1 MAESNG
7 KGSHNETS
15 SDDDEEY
22 EDNNRGFNL
31 GFIFGNVDNS
41 GDLDADYLDEDA
53 KEHLSALADKL
64 GSSLPDINLLAK
76 SDRTISDPAEQDY
89 NRKAEDAVDYEDIDE
104 QYDGPEV
111 QVVSEEDHLLPKKEY
126 FSSAVALGSLNSRT
140 SVFDDDDY
148 DEEEEQEE
156 ERAPV
161 EKPFE
166 TEEKEPVVLKED
178 KPLEYKKDARILENE
193 DLMDVDDPEEEEVD
207 EISEGT
213 VDEKAATPLPTL
225 YVEDGMVILQ
235 FSEIFAIHEPPKKR
249 DKRENRYVTYKD
261 KYISMDISELVEDD
275 EEVLLKSHGGI
286 GTHVHQ
292 ADLIQLDVPFPIREG
307 LQLVKAGTIGGIT
320 PESRKFPKLGRD
332 SCIMGELLKQDLIE
346 DDSSLCQSQ
355 LSVEVFP
362 LDQHEWEHRILWEN
376 SPETN
381 GNSGEVFKSG
391 LESEGMLVQETNSE
405 TEQEN
410 LSVMNSREQ
419 AQAENNMPVPFSANL
434 LESFGSRGSQST
446 HESTNKSRHHPQLL
460 RLESQWDGDHLSE
473 NDDAEVENIKRL
485 ESNALGRFSRLALQE
500 RDMGDEAWLDSIIWE
515 SDKELSRSKLI
526 FDLQD
531 EQMVFEILDSEESK
545 NLQLHAGAMIIS
557 RSSKSKDEGF
567 QEGCES
573 NSGWQFNISND
584 KFYMNGKSSQQ
595 LQANTNKSGV
605 HSLRVFHSAPAIKLQ
620 TMKNKL
626 SNKDIANFHRP
637 KALWYPHDNE
647 LAIKQQ
653 GKLPSRG
660 SMKIVVKSLGGKGS
674 KLHVGIEESV
684 SSLKAKASRKLDF
697 KETEAVKMFY
707 MGKELEDEKSLAE
720 QNVQPN
726 ALVHVVRTKVHL
738 WPWAQKLPGE
748 NKSLRPP
755 GAFKKKSD
763 LSTKD
768 GHVFLM
774 EYCEERPLMLS
785 NAGMGANLCTYYQK
799 SSSEDQH
806 GNLLRNQSD
815 TLGNVV
821 ILEPGDKSPF
831 LGEIQAGCSQSSVE
845 TNMYKA
851 PVFPHKLQSTDYL
864 LVRSPKGKLSLR
876 RIDKIVAVGQQE
888 PRMEVMSPGSKN
900 LQTYLVNRMLVYVY
914 REFAKRG
921 LPHPIAPHP
930 IAADELSFL
939 FSNLTDAVIRR
950 NLKVCAN
957 MRRDKNGQPCWFKKD
972 DFTIPPENELKKLVA
987 PEHVCS
993 YESMLAGLYRLKH
1006 LGITRFTL
1014 PASISNALAQ
1024 LPDEAIALAAA
1035 SHIERELQITPWN
1048 LSSNFVACTN
1058 QDRANIERLEITG
1071 VGDPSGRGL
1080 GFSYVRAAPKAPA
1093 AAGHMKKKAA
1103 AGRGAPTVTGTDADL
1118 RRLSMEAAR
1127 EVLLKFNVPDEII
1140 AKQTRWHRI
1149 AMIRKLSSEQAASG
1163 VKVDPTTIGK
1173 YARGQRMSF
1182 LQMQQ
1187 QAREKCQEIW
1197 DRQLLSLSAFDGDEN
1212 ESENEANSDLDSFAG
1227 DLENLLDAEEG
1238 GDGEESNMSKNDKLD
1253 GVKGLK
1259 MRRRPSQ
1266 VETDEEIED
1275 EATEYAELCRLLM
1288 QDEDQKKKKKKTKAV
1303 GEGMGSFPPPRPNI
1317 GFQIVEPVRKAT
1329 VTEKKPIATQPDAS
1343 FLVNESTVKDTRNV
1357 DIPII
1362 KTPKGKQ
1369 VKESGSSLGPLT
1381 KLKIVND
1388 NLKVFNVK
1396 KSAREN
1402 FVCGACGQHGHMRT
1416 NKHCPRYRE
1425 NTESQPEGMDME
1437 KSVGK
1442 PSSSELSGQTKKLK
1456 PIKNRKVAPKSAI
1469 KVSVDETPKGD
1480 NSSSKTGTLP
1490 LRFRYGIPAGGMSDN
1505 PGSEAP
1511 GSTEQATV
1519 SDIDSRTKST
1529 SKISKLKIS
1538 SKAKPK
1544 ESKVESDRPSHSLM
1558 PTYSRERAESETHKP
1573 SVSGQPLSS
1582 TERNQAASSRHT
1594 ISIPQPSMSLDRDQA
1609 ESRRPHL
1616 VIRPPTEREQP
1627 QKKLVIK
1634 RSKEIDHD
1642 MSSLEESPRFES
1654 RKTKR
1659 MAELAGFQRQ
1669 QSFRLPEKSLE
1680 RRPKEDRAWWE
1691 EEEISTGGHRAARR
1705 DYDDMTASEEPNEIA
1720 EIRRYEEVIR
1730 NEREEEERQ
1739 KAKKKKKKKKLQ
1751 PELVEGYLEDYPPRR
1766 NDRRLSERGRNVR
1779 SRYVSDFEVNG
1790 ADYAPQPKRRKKGEV
1805 GLANILES
1813 IVDTLRLKEEVS
1825 RLFLK
1830 PVSKKEA
1837 PDYLDVVERPMD
1849 LSTIRDKVR
1858 KIEYRDREQFR
1869 HDVWQIKFNAH
1880 LYNDGRN
1887 PGIPPLADQLLEIC
1901 DYLLDEHG
1909 DQLTEAEK
1917 GIDPND

>member
-1 MAESNG
+1 MAESN
-7 KGSHNETS
+7 GSHNETS
-15 SDDDEEY
+15 SDDEEEY
-22 EDNNRGFNL
+22 EDSNRGFNL

-76 SDRTISDPAEQDY
+76 SDRTSDPAEQDY
-89 NRKAEDAVDYEDIDE
+89 DRKAEDAVDYEDIDE

-126 FSSAVALGSLNSRT
+126 FSTPVALGSLSSRA

-148 DEEEEQEE
+148 DEEEEEQEE
-156 ERAPV
+156 EHAPV
-161 EKPFE
+161 EKALE
-166 TEEKEPVVLKED
+166 TEESEPVVAKED
-178 KPLEYKKDARILENE
+178 KTLEYEKEARIFESE
-193 DLMDVDDPEEEEVD
+193 DHMDTNGAQEEEVD
-207 EISEGT
+207 ELLEGAL
-213 VDEKAATPLPTL
+213 DEKGATALPTL
-225 YVEDGMVILQ
+225 YMEDGMVILQ
-235 FSEIFAIHEPPKKR
+235 FSEIFAINEPPQKR
-249 DKRENRYVTYKD
+249 DKRENRYASYNRD
-261 KYISMDISELVEDD
+261 KYKSMDISELVEDD
-275 EEVLLKSHGGI
+275 EEILLKSHGGI
-286 GTHVHQ
+286 DDDANQ
-292 ADLIQLDVPFPIREG
+292 ADLIQLDVPFPISEG
-307 LQLVKAGTIGGIT
+307 LQLVKSGTIGGIT
-320 PESRKFPKLGRD
+320 PESREFSKLGRD
-332 SCIMGELLKQDLIE
+332 SCIMGELLKQDVIE

-355 LSVEVFP
+355 LSMEVFP
-362 LDQHEWEHRILWEN
+362 LDQHEWEHQILWEN
-376 SPETN
+376 SPETIS
-381 GNSGEVFKSG
+381 GNSCESFESG
-391 LESEGMLVQETNSE
+391 IESESLLIQGTNSE
-405 TEQEN
+405 TEQESLN
-410 LSVMNSREQ
+410 VVNSGEQ
-419 AQAENNMPVPFSANL
+419 AQAENNKHVSFFVSG
-434 LESFGSRGSQST
+434 LESLGSHTTS
-446 HESTNKSRHHPQLL
+446 ESTNKSRRHPQLL
-460 RLESQWDGDHLSE
+460 RLESQWDEDHPSE
-473 NDDAEVENIKRL
+473 NDNTGGKNLKQLKRDTV
-485 ESNALGRFSRLALQE
+485 GRFSRLGLQE
-500 RDMGDEAWLDSIIWE
+500 RDMGDDPWLDSIIWE
-515 SDKELSRSKLI
+515 SDKELTRSKLI

-531 EQMVFEILDSEESK
+531 EQMVFEIPDNAESK
-545 NLQLHAGAMIIS
+545 DLQLHAGSMILS
-557 RSSKSKDEGF
+557 RSSKPKDKRF
-567 QEGCES
+567 QEGCGS
-573 NSGWQFNISND
+573 NYGFQFNISND
-584 KFYMNGKSSQQ
+584 KFYMNGKSCQQ
-595 LQANTNKSGV
+595 LQANANQFGV
-605 HSLRVFHSAPAIKLQ
+605 HSLRVLHSASAIRLQ

-660 SMKIVVKSLGGKGS
+660 GSMKIVIKSLGGKGS

-684 SSLKAKASRKLDF
+684 SSLKAKASKKLDF

-707 MGKELEDEKSLAE
+707 MGKELEDENSLAV

-726 ALVHVVRTKVHL
+726 SLVHLVRTKVHL
-738 WPWAQKLPGE
+738 WPLAQKLPGE
-748 NKSLRPP
+748 NKALRPP
-755 GAFKKKSD
+755 GAFKRKAD

-768 GHVFLM
+768 GHVFLL

-799 SSSEDQH
+799 SSSEDQR

-815 TLGNVV
+815 TLGNVM

-831 LGEIQAGCSQSSVE
+831 LGEIQPGCCQSSVE

-851 PVFPHKLQSTDYL
+851 PVFPHRLQSTDYL

-876 RIDKIVAVGQQE
+876 RIDKIAVVGQQE

-914 REFAKRG
+914 REFMKS
-921 LPHPIAPHP
+921 HS

-939 FSNLTDAVIRR
+939 FSNLTDAVVRR
-950 NLKVCAN
+950 NMKLCAGLK
-957 MRRDKNGQPCWFKKD
+957 RDKNGQPCWYKRP
-972 DFTIPPENELKKLVA
+972 DFQVPPENELKKLVA

-1014 PASISNALAQ
+1014 PASISAALTQ

-1080 GFSYVRAAPKAPA
+1080 GFSFVKAAPKAPA

-1127 EVLLKFNVPDEII
+1127 EVLIKFNVPDEII

-1197 DRQLLSLSAFDGDEN
+1197 DRQLSSLSAYDGDEN

-1238 GDGEESNMSKNDKLD
+1238 GEGEESNISKNDKLD

-1288 QDEDQKKKKKKTKAV
+1288 QDEDQKKKKKKIKAV
-1303 GEGMGSFPPPRPNI
+1303 GEGMGSFPPPRPSI
-1317 GFQIVEPVRKAT
+1317 GFQIAEPVRKAT
-1329 VTEKKPIATQPDAS
+1329 FIDENPIATQPDAS
-1343 FLVNESTVKDTRNV
+1343 FLVNESTVKDTRNWQV
-1357 DIPII
+1357 DSPIL

-1369 VKESGSSLGPLT
+1369 VKDNGNSLGPL
-1381 KLKIVND
+1381 KKVKILNE
-1388 NLKVFNVK
+1388 NLKVFKEK

-1402 FVCGACGQHGHMRT
+1402 FVCGACGQYGHMRT

-1425 NTESQPEGMDME
+1425 NTDPQPEGVDME

-1442 PSSSELSGQTKKLK
+1442 PSTSELSGQAKIK
-1456 PIKNRKVAPKSAI
+1456 PIKSSKAAPKSAI
-1469 KVSVDETPKGD
+1469 KVTVDATPKGD
-1480 NSSSKTGTLP
+1480 SSTSKTGGLP
-1490 LRFRYGIPAGGMSDN
+1490 LKFRYGIPAGAMSDT

-1511 GSTEQATV
+1511 GSSEQA
-1519 SDIDSRTKST
+1519 
-1529 SKISKLKIS
+1529 
-1538 SKAKPK
+1538 APC
-1544 ESKVESDRPSHSLM
+1544 
-1558 PTYSRERAESETHKP
+1558 
-1573 SVSGQPLSS
+1573 VSG
-1582 TERNQAASSRHT
+1582 NQAASSRHT
-1594 ISIPQPSMSLDRDQA
+1594 ISILQPSLSMDRDQA

-1634 RSKEIDHD
+1634 RSKEITDHD

-1659 MAELAGFQRQ
+1659 MAELTGFQRQ
-1669 QSFRLPEKSLE
+1669 QSFRVAENSLE
-1680 RRPKEDRAWWE
+1680 RRPKEDRVWWD
-1691 EEEISTGGHRAARR
+1691 EEEISRRR
-1705 DYDDMTASEEPNEIA
+1705 DYDDMNVTEEPNEIA
-1720 EIRRYEEVIR
+1720 EIRRYEEVLR
-1730 NEREEEERQ
+1730 SEREEEERQ
-1739 KAKKKKKKKKLQ
+1739 KAKNKKKKKKMQ

-1766 NDRRLSERGRNVR
+1766 NNNDRRGRNVR
-1779 SRYVSDFEVNG
+1779 SRYVSDFEMNG

-1805 GLANILES
+1805 GLANILET

-1825 RLFLK
+1825 GLFLK
-1830 PVSKKEA
+1830 PVSKKDA
-1837 PDYLDVVERPMD
+1837 PDYFDIVKRPMD

-1858 KIEYRDREQFR
+1858 KIEYRNREQFR
-1869 HDVWQIKFNAH
+1869 HDVWQIQLNAH
-1880 LYNDGRN
+1880 LYNNNGRN

-1901 DYLLDEHG
+1901 DYLLEDYG
-1909 DQLTEAEK
+1909 DQLAEAEK
-1917 GIDPND
+1917 GIDR

>member
-22 EDNNRGFNL
+22 EDNSRGFNL

-76 SDRTISDPAEQDY
+76 SERTASDPAEQDY
-89 NRKAEDAVDYEDIDE
+89 DRKAEDAVDYEDIDE
-104 QYDGPEV
+104 EYDGPEV

-126 FSSAVALGSLNSRT
+126 FSTAVALGSLKSRA
-140 SVFDDDDY
+140 SVFDDEDY

-156 ERAPV
+156 EHAPV
-161 EKPFE
+161 EKSFE
-166 TEEKEPVVLKED
+166 TEKREPVVLKED
-178 KPLEYKKDARILENE
+178 KALEYEEEAKE
-193 DLMDVDDPEEEEVD
+193 DHMDTEDVQEEEVD
-207 EISEGT
+207 ELLDGT
-213 VDEKAATPLPTL
+213 LDDKGATPLPTL

-235 FSEIFAIHEPPKKR
+235 FSEIFAIHEPPQKR
-249 DKRENRYVTYKD
+249 DRRENRYVTCRD

-275 EEVLLKSHGGI
+275 EEILLKSHGRI
-286 GTHVHQ
+286 DTLVKQ

-307 LQLVKAGTIGGIT
+307 LQLVKASTVGGIA
-320 PESRKFPKLGRD
+320 PESREFTKLVRD
-332 SCIMGELLKQDLIE
+332 SCIMGELLKEDLI
-346 DDSSLCQSQ
+346 DDNSSLCQSQ
-355 LSVEVFP
+355 LSMEVFP
-362 LDQHEWEHRILWEN
+362 LDQHEWEHRILWEH
-376 SPETN
+376 SPEIS
-381 GNSGEVFKSG
+381 GNSGEVFERG
-391 LESEGMLVQETNSE
+391 LEPEAMLVEGTNAE
-405 TEQEN
+405 TEEEN
-410 LSVMNSREQ
+410 LNAMNSREKVQ
-419 AQAENNMPVPFSANL
+419 ADDNMPVPFSANL

-446 HESTNKSRHHPQLL
+446 NKSRHHPQLL
-460 RLESQWDGDHLSE
+460 RLESQWDENHLSE
-473 NDDAEVENIKRL
+473 NDESGVKKIKRL
-485 ESNALGRFSRLALQE
+485 ENDALGRFSRLVLRE
-500 RDMGDEAWLDSIIWE
+500 RDLGNEAWLDSIIWD

-531 EQMVFEILDSEESK
+531 DQMVFEILDNEESK
-545 NLQLHAGAMIIS
+545 NLQLHAGAMIVS
-557 RSSKSKDEGF
+557 RSSKSKDETF

-584 KFYMNGKSSQQ
+584 RFYMNGKSSQQ
-595 LQANTNKSGV
+595 LQANTNQSGV

-620 TMKNKL
+620 TMKSKL

-653 GKLPSRG
+653 GKLPTRG
-660 SMKIVVKSLGGKGS
+660 SMKIIVKSLGGKGS

-707 MGKELEDEKSLAE
+707 MGKELEDEKSLAA

-726 ALVHVVRTKVHL
+726 SLVHLIRTKVHM

-799 SSSEDQH
+799 TSPEDQR

-815 TLGNVV
+815 TLGNVM

-831 LGEIQAGCSQSSVE
+831 LGEIHAGCSQSSVE

-851 PVFPHKLQSTDYL
+851 PIFPQRLQSTDYL

-876 RIDKIVAVGQQE
+876 RIDKIVVVGQQE

-914 REFAKRG
+914 REFLKRG
-921 LPHPIAPHP
+921 GGGHPIP
-930 IAADELSFL
+930 ADELSFL
-939 FSNLTDAVIRR
+939 FSNLTDAIIKR
-950 NLKVCAN
+950 NMKVCAN
-957 MRRDKNGQPCWFKKD
+957 LKRDKNGQSYWAKKPGLKD
-972 DFTIPPENELKKLVA
+972 PAENELKKLVA

-1014 PASISNALAQ
+1014 PASISTALAQ

-1127 EVLLKFNVPDEII
+1127 EVLIKFNVPDEII

-1238 GDGEESNMSKNDKLD
+1238 GEGEESNMSKNDKLD

-1288 QDEDQKKKKKKTKAV
+1288 QDEDQKKKKKKMKGV
-1303 GEGMGSFPPPRPNI
+1303 GEGMASFPPRPNI
-1317 GFQIVEPVRKAT
+1317 AFQTGEPVRKANAMD
-1329 VTEKKPIATQPDAS
+1329 KKPIAIQPDAS
-1343 FLVNESTVKDTRNV
+1343 FLINESTIKDNRNV
-1357 DIPII
+1357 DTII

-1369 VKESGSSLGPLT
+1369 VKESSNTLGQ
-1381 KLKIVND
+1381 LKKVKILNE
-1388 NLKVFNVK
+1388 NLKVFKEK

-1425 NTESQPEGMDME
+1425 NTESQPEGIDVD
-1437 KSVGK
+1437 KSAGK
-1442 PSSSELSGQTKKLK
+1442 PSSSEPSGLPKLK
-1456 PIKNRKVAPKSAI
+1456 PIKNSKAAPKSAM
-1469 KVSVDETPKGD
+1469 KTSVDEALKGD
-1480 NSSSKTGTLP
+1480 NSTSKTGGLP
-1490 LRFRYGIPAGGMSDN
+1490 LKFRYGIPVGDLSDK
-1505 PGSEAP
+1505 PVSEAP
-1511 GSTEQATV
+1511 GSSEQAVV
-1519 SDIDSRTKST
+1519 SDIDIGTKST
-1529 SKISKLKIS
+1529 SRISKLKIS

-1544 ESKVESDRPSHSLM
+1544 ESKVESEIPSHSLM
-1558 PTYSRERAESETHKP
+1558 PTFSRERGESESHKP

-1582 TERNQAASSRHT
+1582 TERNPAASSRHT
-1594 ISIPQPSMSLDRDQA
+1594 ISIPRPSLSMDTDQA

-1634 RSKEIDHD
+1634 RSKEINDHD

-1669 QSFRLPEKSLE
+1669 QSFRLSENPLE
-1680 RRPKEDRAWWE
+1680 RRPKEDRVWWE
-1691 EEEISTGGHRAARR
+1691 EEEISTGRHREVRVRR
-1705 DYDDMTASEEPNEIA
+1705 DYDDMTISEEPNEIA

-1730 NEREEEERQ
+1730 SEREEEERQ

-1751 PELVEGYLEDYPPRR
+1751 PELVEGYLEDYPPRK

-1779 SRYVSDFEVNG
+1779 SRYVSDFERDG
-1790 ADYAPQPKRRKKGEV
+1790 AEYAPQPKRRKKGEV
-1805 GLANILES
+1805 GLANILER

-1837 PDYLDVVERPMD
+1837 PDYLDIVENPMD

-1858 KIEYRDREQFR
+1858 KIEYRNREQFR
-1869 HDVWQIKFNAH
+1869 HDVWQIKYNAH

-1901 DYLLDEHG
+1901 DYLLDDYEE
-1909 DQLTEAEK
+1909 QLKEAEK

>member
-1 MAESNG
+1 MAESNA
-7 KGSHNETS
+7 SHNETS
-15 SDDDEEY
+15 SDDEEEY
-22 EDNNRGFNL
+22 EDSNRGFNL

-76 SDRTISDPAEQDY
+76 SDRTSDPAEQDY
-89 NRKAEDAVDYEDIDE
+89 DRKAEDAVDYEDIDE

-126 FSSAVALGSLNSRT
+126 FSTPVALGSLNSRA

-148 DEEEEQEE
+148 DEEEEEQEE
-156 ERAPV
+156 EQEEEHAPV
-161 EKPFE
+161 EKAPE
-166 TEEKEPVVLKED
+166 TEEREPVVSRED
-178 KPLEYKKDARILENE
+178 KTLEYEKEARILESE
-193 DLMDVDDPEEEEVD
+193 DHMDTTGSQEEEVD
-207 EISEGT
+207 ELSEGT
-213 VDEKAATPLPTL
+213 LDEKGATPLPTL

-235 FSEIFAIHEPPKKR
+235 FSEIFAIHEPPQKR
-249 DKRENRYVTYKD
+249 DKRESRYASYNRD
-261 KYISMDISELVEDD
+261 KYKSMDISELVEDD
-275 EEVLLKSHGGI
+275 EEILLKSHGRVDADAKQG
-286 GTHVHQ
+286 
-292 ADLIQLDVPFPIREG
+292 DLIQLDVPFPISEG
-307 LQLVKAGTIGGIT
+307 LKMVKAGTIGGIT
-320 PESRKFPKLGRD
+320 PESREFSKLGRD
-332 SCIMGELLKQDLIE
+332 TCIMGELLKQDVIE

-355 LSVEVFP
+355 LSMDVFP
-362 LDQHEWEHRILWEN
+362 LDQHEWEHQILWEN
-376 SPETN
+376 SPETSC
-381 GNSGEVFKSG
+381 GNSGDSFEAG
-391 LESEGMLVQETNSE
+391 LDSVGMLVQGTNSE
-405 TEQEN
+405 TEQDSLN
-410 LSVMNSREQ
+410 VMNSREQ
-419 AQAENNMPVPFSANL
+419 AQAEKNMLVSFSANL
-434 LESFGSRGSQST
+434 LESFGSRGSDCGS
-446 HESTNKSRHHPQLL
+446 ESTNNRRHHPQLL
-460 RLESQWDGDHLSE
+460 RLESHSGEDHLGE
-473 NDDAEVENIKRL
+473 NDITGVENMKRL
-485 ESNALGRFSRLALQE
+485 ESKSRVSKLALQE
-500 RDMGDEAWLDSIIWE
+500 RDMGDEAWLDRIIWE
-515 SDKELSRSKLI
+515 SDKELSRSQLI

-531 EQMVFEILDSEESK
+531 EQMVFEILDNEETK
-545 NLQLHAGAMIIS
+545 NLQLHAGAMIVF
-557 RSSKSKDEGF
+557 RSSKSNDESF
-567 QEGCES
+567 QEVCES

-637 KALWYPHDNE
+637 KAVWYPHDNE

-660 SMKIVVKSLGGKGS
+660 GSMKIVIKSLGGKGS

-684 SSLKAKASRKLDF
+684 SSLKAKASKKLDF
-697 KETEAVKMFY
+697 KEAEAVKIFY
-707 MGKELEDEKSLAE
+707 MGKELEDEKSLAV
-720 QNVQPN
+720 QNVHPN
-726 ALVHVVRTKVHL
+726 SLVHLVRTKVHL
-738 WPWAQKLPGE
+738 WPLAQKLPGE
-748 NKSLRPP
+748 NKALRPP
-755 GAFKKKSD
+755 GAFKRKSD

-768 GHVFLM
+768 GHVFLL

-799 SSSEDQH
+799 SSSEDQG

-815 TLGNVV
+815 TLGNLMV
-821 ILEPGDKSPF
+821 LEPGDKSPF

-851 PVFPHKLQSTDYL
+851 PVFPHRLQSTDYL

-876 RIDKIVAVGQQE
+876 RIDKIAVVGQQE
-888 PRMEVMSPGSKN
+888 PRVEVMSPGSKN

-914 REFAKRG
+914 REFMKS
-921 LPHPIAPHP
+921 HSIV
-930 IAADELSFL
+930 ADELSFL
-939 FSNLTDAVIRR
+939 FSNLTDAVVRR
-950 NLKVCAN
+950 NMKLCAGLK
-957 MRRDKNGQPCWFKKD
+957 RDKNGQPCWYKRP
-972 DFTIPPENELKKLVA
+972 DFQVPPENELKKLVA

-1014 PASISNALAQ
+1014 PASISAALTQ

-1080 GFSYVRAAPKAPA
+1080 GFSYVKAAPKAPA

-1127 EVLLKFNVPDEII
+1127 EVLIKFNVPDEII

-1197 DRQLLSLSAFDGDEN
+1197 DRQLSSLSAYDGDEN
-1212 ESENEANSDLDSFAG
+1212 ESETEANSDLDSFAG

-1238 GDGEESNMSKNDKLD
+1238 GEGEESNMSKNDKLD

-1266 VETDEEIED
+1266 VETDEENED

-1288 QDEDQKKKKKKTKAV
+1288 EDEEQKKKKKKIKAV

-1317 GFQIVEPVRKAT
+1317 GFQIAEPVRKAT
-1329 VTEKKPIATQPDAS
+1329 FIDKSPIATQPETS
-1343 FLVNESTVKDTRNV
+1343 FLANESTVKDTRNWQV
-1357 DIPII
+1357 DSPII
-1362 KTPKGKQ
+1362 KTPKGKLA
-1369 VKESGSSLGPLT
+1369 KEIGSSLGPL
-1381 KLKIVND
+1381 KKVKILNE
-1388 NLKVFNVK
+1388 NLKVFKEK

-1402 FVCGACGQHGHMRT
+1402 FVCGACGQYGHMRT

-1425 NTESQPEGMDME
+1425 NTDSQPEGVDME

-1442 PSSSELSGQTKKLK
+1442 PSTSEVSGQGKLK
-1456 PIKNRKVAPKSAI
+1456 PIKSSKAASKSAT
-1469 KVSVDETPKGD
+1469 KVTVDATPKGD
-1480 NSSSKTGTLP
+1480 NSTSKTGGLP
-1490 LRFRYGIPAGGMSDN
+1490 LKFRYGIPSGAMSDT

-1511 GSTEQATV
+1511 GSSEQAAV
-1519 SDIDSRTKST
+1519 SDTGTKTT

-1544 ESKVESDRPSHSLM
+1544 ESKVESDRTL
-1558 PTYSRERAESETHKP
+1558 PTYSRERGESESHKP
-1573 SVSGQPLSS
+1573 CVSGS
-1582 TERNQAASSRHT
+1582 QAASSRHT
-1594 ISIPQPSMSLDRDQA
+1594 ISILQPSLSMDRDQA

-1634 RSKEIDHD
+1634 RSKEMTDHD

-1659 MAELAGFQRQ
+1659 MAELTGFQRQ
-1669 QSFRLPEKSLE
+1669 QSFRAAESSLE
-1680 RRPKEDRAWWE
+1680 RRPKEDRVWWE
-1691 EEEISTGGHRAARR
+1691 EEEISRRR
-1705 DYDDMTASEEPNEIA
+1705 DYDDMNVTEEPNEIA
-1720 EIRRYEEVIR
+1720 EIRRYEEVLR
-1730 NEREEEERQ
+1730 SEREEEERQ
-1739 KAKKKKKKKKLQ
+1739 KAKNKKKKKKLQ

-1766 NDRRLSERGRNVR
+1766 NSNDRRLSERGRNVR
-1779 SRYVSDFEVNG
+1779 SRYVSDFEMNG

-1805 GLANILES
+1805 GLANILET

-1825 RLFLK
+1825 GLFLK
-1830 PVSKKEA
+1830 PVSKKDA
-1837 PDYLDVVERPMD
+1837 PDYFDIVKRPMD

-1858 KIEYRDREQFR
+1858 KIEYRNREQFR
-1869 HDVWQIKFNAH
+1869 HDVWQIQFNAH
-1880 LYNDGRN
+1880 LYNNNGRN

-1901 DYLLDEHG
+1901 DYLIDDYG
-1909 DQLTEAEK
+1909 DQLEEAEK
-1917 GIDPND
+1917 GID

>member
-1 MAESNG
+1 MAEANG
-7 KGSHNETS
+7 NGPHNE
-15 SDDDEEY
+15 DYPDEDEEY
-22 EDNNRGFNL
+22 EDNNQGFNL

-53 KEHLSALADKL
+53 KEHLSALANKL
-64 GSSLPDINLLAK
+64 GSSLPDINSLAQ
-76 SDRTISDPAEQDY
+76 SERTTSDPAEQDY
-89 NRKAEDAVDYEDIDE
+89 DRKAEDAVDYEDIDE
-104 QYDGPEV
+104 EYDGPEV

-126 FSSAVALGSLNSRT
+126 FSTAVALGSLTSRT
-140 SVFDDDDY
+140 SVFDDEDY

-156 ERAPV
+156 EHPPV
-161 EKPFE
+161 EKSFE
-166 TEEKEPVVLKED
+166 TDKREPVVLKED
-178 KPLEYKKDARILENE
+178 KVLEYEKEARNLETE
-193 DLMDVDDPEEEEVD
+193 DQMDTEDVQEEEVD
-207 EISEGT
+207 ELL
-213 VDEKAATPLPTL
+213 DEKGVTPLPTL

-235 FSEIFAIHEPPKKR
+235 FSEIFAIHEPPQKR
-249 DKRENRYVTYKD
+249 ERRENRYVTCREKYK
-261 KYISMDISELVEDD
+261 SMNISELVEDD
-275 EEVLLKSHGGI
+275 EEALLKSYGRVD
-286 GTHVHQ
+286 THVKE
-292 ADLIQLDVPFPIREG
+292 ADIIQLDVPFPIREG
-307 LQLVKAGTIGGIT
+307 LQLVQAGTMGGIA
-320 PESRKFPKLGRD
+320 PESREFTKLGRD
-332 SCIMGELLKQDLIE
+332 PCIMGEMLKQEII
-346 DDSSLCQSQ
+346 DDNSSLCQSQ
-355 LSVEVFP
+355 LSMEVFP
-362 LDQHEWEHRILWEN
+362 LDQHEWEHRILWEH
-376 SPETN
+376 SPEIS
-381 GNSGEVFKSG
+381 GNSGNGLESG
-391 LESEGMLVQETNSE
+391 LESEGMLIDGTNSE
-405 TEQEN
+405 TDQESLN
-410 LSVMNSREQ
+410 VMNSREQ
-419 AQAENNMPVPFSANL
+419 VQADNNMLLPSSANL
-434 LESFGSRGSQST
+434 LESFGSRGSLST
-446 HESTNKSRHHPQLL
+446 NESTNKSKHHPQLL
-460 RLESQWDGDHLSE
+460 RLESQWDENHLRA
-473 NDDAEVENIKRL
+473 NDAAGVENIKRL
-485 ESNALGRFSRLALQE
+485 ESEALGRFSRLVLRE
-500 RDMGDEAWLDSIIWE
+500 RDLGDEAWLDSIIWD

-531 EQMVFEILDSEESK
+531 EHMVFEILDNEESK
-545 NLQLHAGAMIIS
+545 NLQLHAGAMIVS
-557 RSSKSKDEGF
+557 RSSKSKDENFHEGF
-567 QEGCES
+567 ES

-595 LQANTNKSGV
+595 LQANTNKSGI

-620 TMKNKL
+620 TMKSKL

-653 GKLPSRG
+653 GKLPTRG

-707 MGKELEDEKSLAE
+707 MGKELEDEKSFAV

-726 ALVHVVRTKVHL
+726 SLVHLVRTKVHL

-799 SSSEDQH
+799 SSPEDQR

-815 TLGNVV
+815 TLGNVM

-831 LGEIQAGCSQSSVE
+831 LGEIHAGCSQSSIE

-851 PVFPHKLQSTDYL
+851 PVFPQKLQSTDYL

-914 REFAKRG
+914 REFSKRG
-921 LPHPIAPHP
+921 QHHS

-939 FSNLTDAVIRR
+939 FSNLSDAIIKKNMKTCAV
-950 NLKVCAN
+950 LK
-957 MRRDKNGQPCWFKKD
+957 RDKNGQQCWYKKKD
-972 DFTIPPENELKKLVA
+972 FPDPPPENELKKLVA

-1014 PASISNALAQ
+1014 PASISAALAQ

-1048 LSSNFVACTN
+1048 LSSNFVSCTN

-1238 GDGEESNMSKNDKLD
+1238 GEGEESNMSKNDKLD

-1288 QDEDQKKKKKKTKAV
+1288 QDEDQKKKKKKLKGV

-1317 GFQIVEPVRKAT
+1317 GFQIGEPLRKANAID
-1329 VTEKKPIATQPDAS
+1329 KKPIAIQPDAS
-1343 FLVNESTVKDTRNV
+1343 FLVNESTVKDTRHV
-1357 DIPII
+1357 DSPII

-1369 VKESGSSLGPLT
+1369 VKENSNSLGQLR
-1381 KLKIVND
+1381 KVKILNE
-1388 NLKVFNVK
+1388 NLKVFKEK

-1425 NTESQPEGMDME
+1425 NTESQPEGIDME
-1437 KSVGK
+1437 KSAGK
-1442 PSSSELSGQTKKLK
+1442 PSSSEQSGQPKLK
-1456 PIKNRKVAPKSAI
+1456 PIKNSKAAPKSAM
-1469 KVSVDETPKGD
+1469 KTSVDEKGD
-1480 NSSSKTGTLP
+1480 KLTAKTGGLP
-1490 LRFRYGIPAGGMSDN
+1490 LKFRYGIPTGELSDK
-1505 PGSEAP
+1505 PASEAP
-1511 GSTEQATV
+1511 GTSEQAVV
-1519 SDIDSRTKST
+1519 SDIDTGTKST

-1544 ESKVESDRPSHSLM
+1544 ESKIESNRPSHPLM
-1558 PTYSRERAESETHKP
+1558 STFSRERGESESHKP

-1582 TERNQAASSRHT
+1582 TDRNQAASSRHT
-1594 ISIPQPSMSLDRDQA
+1594 ISIPRPSLSMDTDQA

-1634 RSKEIDHD
+1634 RSKEINDHD
-1642 MSSLEESPRFES
+1642 ISSLEESPRFES

-1659 MAELAGFQRQ
+1659 MAELAGFQKQ
-1669 QSFRLPEKSLE
+1669 QSFRLSENSLE
-1680 RRPKEDRAWWE
+1680 RRPKEDRVWWE
-1691 EEEISTGGHRAARR
+1691 EDEISTGRHMEVRARR
-1705 DYDDMTASEEPNEIA
+1705 DYDDMTVSEEPNEIA
-1720 EIRRYEEVIR
+1720 EIRRYEEVLR
-1730 NEREEEERQ
+1730 SEREEEERQ

-1751 PELVEGYLEDYPPRR
+1751 PELIEGYLEDYPPRR

-1779 SRYVSDFEVNG
+1779 SRYVSDFERDG
-1790 ADYAPQPKRRKKGEV
+1790 AEYAPQPKRRKKGEV
-1805 GLANILES
+1805 GLANILER

-1825 RLFLK
+1825 GLFLK

-1837 PDYLDVVERPMD
+1837 PDYLNVVKTPMD

-1858 KIEYRDREQFR
+1858 KIEYRNKEQFR
-1869 HDVWQIKFNAH
+1869 HDVWQITYNAH
-1880 LYNDGRN
+1880 LYNDRRN

-1901 DYLLDEHG
+1901 DYLIEDYGEQIL
-1909 DQLTEAEK
+1909 EAEK
-1917 GIDPND
+1917 GIVDPND

>member
-1 MAESNG
+1 MAESN
-7 KGSHNETS
+7 GSHNETS
-15 SDDDEEY
+15 SDDEEEY
-22 EDNNRGFNL
+22 EDSNRGFNL

-76 SDRTISDPAEQDY
+76 SDRTSDPAEQGDY
-89 NRKAEDAVDYEDIDE
+89 DRKAEDAVDYEDIDE

-126 FSSAVALGSLNSRT
+126 FSTPVAL
-140 SVFDDDDY
+140 
-148 DEEEEQEE
+148 
-156 ERAPV
+156 
-161 EKPFE
+161 
-166 TEEKEPVVLKED
+166 VVAKED
-178 KPLEYKKDARILENE
+178 KTLEYEKEVRILESE
-193 DLMDVDDPEEEEVD
+193 DHMDTNGAQEEEVD
-207 EISEGT
+207 EFLEGAL
-213 VDEKAATPLPTL
+213 DEKGATPLPTL

-235 FSEIFAIHEPPKKR
+235 FSEIFAIHEPPQKR
-249 DKRENRYVTYKD
+249 DKRENRYASYNRAFFRTD
-261 KYISMDISELVEDD
+261 KYKSMDISELVEDD
-275 EEVLLKSHGGI
+275 EEILLKSHGGI
-286 GTHVHQ
+286 DDDANQ
-292 ADLIQLDVPFPIREG
+292 ADLIQLDVPFPISEG
-307 LQLVKAGTIGGIT
+307 LQLVKSSTIGGIT
-320 PESRKFPKLGRD
+320 PESREFSKLGRD
-332 SCIMGELLKQDLIE
+332 SCIMGELLKQDVIE

-355 LSVEVFP
+355 LSMEVFP
-362 LDQHEWEHRILWEN
+362 LDQHEWEHQILWEN
-376 SPETN
+376 SPETSD
-381 GNSGEVFKSG
+381 NSGDSFESR
-391 LESEGMLVQETNSE
+391 LESLGMLVQGTNSE
-405 TEQEN
+405 TEQESLN
-410 LSVMNSREQ
+410 VMNSGEQ
-419 AQAENNMPVPFSANL
+419 AQAEKNMLVSFSANL
-434 LESFGSRGSQST
+434 LESFGSRGSHSGS
-446 HESTNKSRHHPQLL
+446 ESTNNRRHHPQLL
-460 RLESQWDGDHLSE
+460 RLESKSDEDHLSE
-473 NDDAEVENIKRL
+473 NDITGLENMKRP
-485 ESNALGRFSRLALQE
+485 ESKSRFSKLALQK
-500 RDMGDEAWLDSIIWE
+500 RDMGDEAWLDRIIWE
-515 SDKELSRSKLI
+515 SDKELSRSQLI

-531 EQMVFEILDSEESK
+531 EQMVFEILDNEETK
-545 NLQLHAGAMIIS
+545 NLQLHAGAMIVS
-557 RSSKSKDEGF
+557 R
-567 QEGCES
+567 
-573 NSGWQFNISND
+573 
-584 KFYMNGKSSQQ
+584 
-595 LQANTNKSGV
+595 
-605 HSLRVFHSAPAIKLQ
+605 
-620 TMKNKL
+620 
-626 SNKDIANFHRP
+626 KDIANFHRP
-637 KALWYPHDNE
+637 KAVWYPHDNE

-660 SMKIVVKSLGGKGS
+660 GSMKIVIKSLGGKGS

-684 SSLKAKASRKLDF
+684 SSLKAKASKKLDF

-707 MGKELEDEKSLAE
+707 MGKELEDENSLAV

-726 ALVHVVRTKVHL
+726 SLVHLVRTKVHL
-738 WPWAQKLPGE
+738 WPLAQKLPGE
-748 NKSLRPP
+748 NKALRPP
-755 GAFKKKSD
+755 GAFKRKAD

-768 GHVFLM
+768 GHVFLL

-799 SSSEDQH
+799 SSSEDQR

-815 TLGNVV
+815 TLGNVM

-831 LGEIQAGCSQSSVE
+831 LGEIQPGCCQSSVE

-851 PVFPHKLQSTDYL
+851 PVFPHRLQSTDYL

-876 RIDKIVAVGQQE
+876 RIDKIAVVGQQE

-914 REFAKRG
+914 REFMKS
-921 LPHPIAPHP
+921 HS

-939 FSNLTDAVIRR
+939 FSNLTDAVVRR
-950 NLKVCAN
+950 NMKLCAGLK
-957 MRRDKNGQPCWFKKD
+957 RDKNGQPCWYKRP
-972 DFTIPPENELKKLVA
+972 DFQVPPENELKKLVA

-1014 PASISNALAQ
+1014 PASISAALTQ

-1048 LSSNFVACTN
+1048 LSSNF
-1058 QDRANIERLEITG
+1058 DRANIERLEITG

-1080 GFSYVRAAPKAPA
+1080 GFSFVKAAPKAPA

-1127 EVLLKFNVPDEII
+1127 EVLIKFNVPDEII

-1197 DRQLLSLSAFDGDEN
+1197 DRQLSSLSAYDGDEN

-1238 GDGEESNMSKNDKLD
+1238 GEGEESNISKNDKLD

-1288 QDEDQKKKKKKTKAV
+1288 QDEDQKKKKKKIKAV
-1303 GEGMGSFPPPRPNI
+1303 GEGMGSFPPPRPSI
-1317 GFQIVEPVRKAT
+1317 GFQIAEPVRKAT
-1329 VTEKKPIATQPDAS
+1329 FIDKNPIATQPDAS

-1357 DIPII
+1357 DSPIL

-1369 VKESGSSLGPLT
+1369 VKDNGNSLGPL
-1381 KLKIVND
+1381 KKVKILNE
-1388 NLKVFNVK
+1388 NLKVFKEK

-1402 FVCGACGQHGHMRT
+1402 FVCGACGQYGHMRT

-1425 NTESQPEGMDME
+1425 NTDPQPEGVDME

-1442 PSSSELSGQTKKLK
+1442 PSTSELSGQAKIK
-1456 PIKNRKVAPKSAI
+1456 PIKSSKAAPKSAI
-1469 KVSVDETPKGD
+1469 KVTVDATPKGD
-1480 NSSSKTGTLP
+1480 SSTSKTGGLP
-1490 LRFRYGIPAGGMSDN
+1490 LKFRYGIPAGAMSDT

-1511 GSTEQATV
+1511 GSSEQAAV
-1519 SDIDSRTKST
+1519 SDIDTGTKTT

-1544 ESKVESDRPSHSLM
+1544 ESKVESDRPL
-1558 PTYSRERAESETHKP
+1558 PTYSRERGESESHKP
-1573 SVSGQPLSS
+1573 CVSG
-1582 TERNQAASSRHT
+1582 NQAASSRHT
-1594 ISIPQPSMSLDRDQA
+1594 ISILQPSLSMDRDQA

-1634 RSKEIDHD
+1634 RSKEITDHD

-1659 MAELAGFQRQ
+1659 MAELTGFQRQ
-1669 QSFRLPEKSLE
+1669 QSFRVAENSLE
-1680 RRPKEDRAWWE
+1680 RRPKEDRVWWD
-1691 EEEISTGGHRAARR
+1691 EEEISRRR
-1705 DYDDMTASEEPNEIA
+1705 DYDDMNVTEEPNEIA
-1720 EIRRYEEVIR
+1720 EIRRYEEVLR
-1730 NEREEEERQ
+1730 SEREEEERQ
-1739 KAKKKKKKKKLQ
+1739 KAKNKKKKKKMQ

-1766 NDRRLSERGRNVR
+1766 NNNDRRGRNVR
-1779 SRYVSDFEVNG
+1779 SRYVSDFEMNG

-1805 GLANILES
+1805 KLLFAIHVRYVLSFNLSPCVLSRLYKQVGLANILET

-1825 RLFLK
+1825 GLFLK
-1830 PVSKKEA
+1830 PVSKKDA
-1837 PDYLDVVERPMD
+1837 PDYFDIVKRPMD

-1858 KIEYRDREQFR
+1858 KIEYRNREQFR
-1869 HDVWQIKFNAH
+1869 HDVWQIQLNAH
-1880 LYNDGRN
+1880 LYNNNGRN

-1901 DYLLDEHG
+1901 DYLLEDYG
-1909 DQLTEAEK
+1909 DQLAEAEK
-1917 GIDPND
+1917 GIDR

>member
-1 MAESNG
+1 VV
-7 KGSHNETS
+7 
-15 SDDDEEY
+15 
-22 EDNNRGFNL
+22 
-31 GFIFGNVDNS
+31 ICCVDY
-41 GDLDADYLDEDA
+41 D
-53 KEHLSALADKL
+53 
-64 GSSLPDINLLAK
+64 
-76 SDRTISDPAEQDY
+76 
-89 NRKAEDAVDYEDIDE
+89 RKAEDAVDYEDIDE
-104 QYDGPEV
+104 EYDGPEV

-126 FSSAVALGSLNSRT
+126 FSTAVALGSLKSRA
-140 SVFDDDDY
+140 SVFDDEDY

-156 ERAPV
+156 EQAPV
-161 EKPFE
+161 EKSLE
-166 TEEKEPVVLKED
+166 TEKREPVVLKED
-178 KPLEYKKDARILENE
+178 KALEYEEEASILDKE
-193 DLMDVDDPEEEEVD
+193 DHMDTEDVQEEEVD
-207 EISEGT
+207 ELLEGT
-213 VDEKAATPLPTL
+213 LDDKGATPLPTL

-235 FSEIFAIHEPPKKR
+235 FSEIFAIHEPPQKR
-249 DKRENRYVTYKD
+249 DRRENRYVTCRD
-261 KYISMDISELVEDD
+261 KYKSMDISELVEDD
-275 EEVLLKSHGGI
+275 EEVLLKSHGRI
-286 GTHVHQ
+286 DTHVEQ

-307 LQLVKAGTIGGIT
+307 LQLVKASTIGGIT
-320 PESRKFPKLGRD
+320 PESREFTKLGRD
-332 SCIMGELLKQDLIE
+332 SCIMGELLKQDFI
-346 DDSSLCQSQ
+346 DDNSSLCQSQ
-355 LSVEVFP
+355 LSMQVFP
-362 LDQHEWEHRILWEN
+362 LDQHEWERRIIWEH
-376 SPETN
+376 SPEIS
-381 GNSGEVFKSG
+381 GNSGEIFEPG
-391 LESEGMLVQETNSE
+391 LEPEGMLVKGTNSE
-405 TEQEN
+405 TEQESLN
-410 LSVMNSREQ
+410 VVNSRVQVQ
-419 AQAENNMPVPFSANL
+419 ADNNMFVPFSANL

-446 HESTNKSRHHPQLL
+446 NESTNKSRHHPQLL
-460 RLESQWDGDHLSE
+460 RLESQWDENHLSG
-473 NDDAEVENIKRL
+473 NDEAGVKKIKRL
-485 ESNALGRFSRLALQE
+485 EKDALGRFSRLVLRE
-500 RDMGDEAWLDSIIWE
+500 RDLGDEAWLDSIIWDSE
-515 SDKELSRSKLI
+515 KELSRSKLI

-531 EQMVFEILDSEESK
+531 EQMVFEIFDNEESK
-545 NLQLHAGAMIIS
+545 NLQLHAGAMIVS
-557 RSSKSKDEGF
+557 RSSKSKDETF

-573 NSGWQFNISND
+573 NSGWQFNLSND

-595 LQANTNKSGV
+595 LQANTNKSSV
-605 HSLRVFHSAPAIKLQ
+605 HSLRVFHSVPAIKLQ
-620 TMKNKL
+620 TMKSKL

-653 GKLPSRG
+653 GKLPTRG
-660 SMKIVVKSLGGKGS
+660 SMKIIVKSLGGKGS

-684 SSLKAKASRKLDF
+684 SSLRAKASRKLDF

-707 MGKELEDEKSLAE
+707 KGKELDDEKSLAA

-726 ALVHVVRTKVHL
+726 SLVHLIRTKVHL

-799 SSSEDQH
+799 SSPEDQR

-815 TLGNVV
+815 TLGNVM

-831 LGEIQAGCSQSSVE
+831 LGEIHAGCSQSSVE

-851 PVFPHKLQSTDYL
+851 PIFPQRLQSTDYL

-876 RIDKIVAVGQQE
+876 RIDKIVVVGQQE

-914 REFAKRG
+914 REFFKRG
-921 LPHPIAPHP
+921 GGEHP

-939 FSNLTDAVIRR
+939 FSNLTDAII
-950 NLKVCAN
+950 KKN
-957 MRRDKNGQPCWFKKD
+957 MKIIACWKRDKNGQSYWTKKD
-972 DFTIPPENELKKLVA
+972 SLLEPPESELKKLVA

-1127 EVLLKFNVPDEII
+1127 EVLIKFNVPDEII

-1238 GDGEESNMSKNDKLD
+1238 GEGEESNISKNDKLD

-1288 QDEDQKKKKKKTKAV
+1288 QDEDQKKKKKKMKGV
-1303 GEGMGSFPPPRPNI
+1303 GEGMGSYPPPRPNI
-1317 GFQIVEPVRKAT
+1317 ALQSGEPVRKANAMD
-1329 VTEKKPIATQPDAS
+1329 KKPIAIQPDAS
-1343 FLVNESTVKDTRNV
+1343 FLVNESTIKDNRNV
-1357 DIPII
+1357 DSII

-1369 VKESGSSLGPLT
+1369 VKENSNSLGQ
-1381 KLKIVND
+1381 LKKVKILNE
-1388 NLKVFNVK
+1388 NLKVFKEK

-1425 NTESQPEGMDME
+1425 NTESQPEGIDMD
-1437 KSVGK
+1437 KSAGK
-1442 PSSSELSGQTKKLK
+1442 PSSSEPSGLPKLK
-1456 PIKNRKVAPKSAI
+1456 PIKNSKAAPKSAM
-1469 KVSVDETPKGD
+1469 KTSVDEALKGD
-1480 NSSSKTGTLP
+1480 KLSSKTGGLP
-1490 LRFRYGIPAGGMSDN
+1490 LKFRYGIPAGDLSDK
-1505 PGSEAP
+1505 PVSEAP
-1511 GSTEQATV
+1511 GSSEQAVV
-1519 SDIDSRTKST
+1519 SDIDTGIKST

-1544 ESKVESDRPSHSLM
+1544 ESKGESERRSHSLM
-1558 PTYSRERAESETHKP
+1558 PTFSRERGESESHKP

-1594 ISIPQPSMSLDRDQA
+1594 ISIPRPSLSMDTDQA

-1634 RSKEIDHD
+1634 RSKEMNDHD

-1669 QSFRLPEKSLE
+1669 QSFRLSENSLE
-1680 RRPKEDRAWWE
+1680 RRPKEDRVWWE
-1691 EEEISTGGHRAARR
+1691 EEEISTGRHREVRARR
-1705 DYDDMTASEEPNEIA
+1705 DYDDMSVSEEPNEIA

-1730 NEREEEERQ
+1730 SEREEEERQ

-1751 PELVEGYLEDYPPRR
+1751 PEIVEGYLEDYPPRK

-1779 SRYVSDFEVNG
+1779 SRYVSDFERDG
-1790 ADYAPQPKRRKKGEV
+1790 AEYAPQPKRRKKGEV
-1805 GLANILES
+1805 GLANILER

-1837 PDYLDVVERPMD
+1837 PDYLDIVENPMD

-1858 KIEYRDREQFR
+1858 KIEYRNREQFR
-1869 HDVWQIKFNAH
+1869 HDVWQIKYNAH

-1901 DYLLDEHG
+1901 DYLLDDYE
-1909 DQLTEAEK
+1909 DQLKEAEK

>member
-76 SDRTISDPAEQDY
+76 SERTTSDPAEQDY
-89 NRKAEDAVDYEDIDE
+89 DRKAEDAVDYEDIDE
-104 QYDGPEV
+104 EYDGPEV

-126 FSSAVALGSLNSRT
+126 FSTAVAVGNLNSRA
-140 SVFDDDDY
+140 SVFDDEDY

-156 ERAPV
+156 EHAPV
-161 EKPFE
+161 EKSFQ
-166 TEEKEPVVLKED
+166 TEKREPVVLKED
-178 KPLEYKKDARILENE
+178 KALEYEQEASILEQE
-193 DLMDVDDPEEEEVD
+193 DQMDTEDVEEEDVDELF
-207 EISEGT
+207 EGT
-213 VDEKAATPLPTL
+213 LDEKGATPLPTL

-235 FSEIFAIHEPPKKR
+235 FSEIFAIHEPPQKR
-249 DKRENRYVTYKD
+249 ERRENRYITCRD
-261 KYISMDISELVEDD
+261 KYKSMDISELVEDD
-275 EEVLLKSHGGI
+275 EEILLKSHGRTD
-286 GTHVHQ
+286 THVKQ
-292 ADLIQLDVPFPIREG
+292 ADVIQLDVPFPIREG

-320 PESRKFPKLGRD
+320 PESREVTKVGRD
-332 SCIMGELLKQDLIE
+332 SCIMGELLKQDLT
-346 DDSSLCQSQ
+346 DDNSSLCLSQ
-355 LSVEVFP
+355 LSMEVFP
-362 LDQHEWEHRILWEN
+362 LDQHEWEHQILWEN
-376 SPETN
+376 SPEIS
-381 GNSGEVFKSG
+381 GNSGDGIESG
-391 LESEGMLVQETNSE
+391 LESECMLVRGTNSE
-405 TEQEN
+405 PEQESLN
-410 LSVMNSREQ
+410 VMNSREHVQ
-419 AQAENNMPVPFSANL
+419 ADNNMLVPFSANL

-446 HESTNKSRHHPQLL
+446 NECTNKSRHHPQLL
-460 RLESQWDGDHLSE
+460 RLESQWAEDHLSE
-473 NDDAEVENIKRL
+473 NDNAGVENIKRL
-485 ESNALGRFSRLALQE
+485 ENDALGRFSRLVLQE
-500 RDMGDEAWLDSIIWE
+500 RDFGNEAWLDSIIWE

-531 EQMVFEILDSEESK
+531 EQMVFEILDNEESK
-545 NLQLHAGAMIIS
+545 NLQLHAGAMIVS
-557 RSSKSKDEGF
+557 RSSKSKDESY
-567 QEGCES
+567 QEGRES

-584 KFYMNGKSSQQ
+584 KFYLNGKSSQQ

-653 GKLPSRG
+653 GKLPTRG

-707 MGKELEDEKSLAE
+707 MGKELEDEKSLAV

-726 ALVHVVRTKVHL
+726 SLVHLVRTKVHL

-799 SSSEDQH
+799 STPEDQQ

-815 TLGNVV
+815 TLGNV
-821 ILEPGDKSPF
+821 ITLEPGDKSPF
-831 LGEIQAGCSQSSVE
+831 LGEIHAGCSQSSIE

-851 PVFPHKLQSTDYL
+851 PVFPQRLQSTDYL

-876 RIDKIVAVGQQE
+876 RIDKIVVVGQQE

-914 REFAKRG
+914 REFLKRNERNER
-921 LPHPIAPHP
+921 HQVTTK

-939 FSNLTDAVIRR
+939 FSNLTDAIIKR
-950 NLKVCAN
+950 NLKGCAYLK
-957 MRRDKNGQPCWFKKD
+957 RDKNGQHCWFKKGEFPD
-972 DFTIPPENELKKLVA
+972 PTENELKKLVA

-1014 PASISNALAQ
+1014 PASISTALAQ

-1197 DRQLLSLSAFDGDEN
+1197 DRQVLSLSAFDGDEN

-1238 GDGEESNMSKNDKLD
+1238 GEGEESNMSKNDKLD

-1266 VETDEEIED
+1266 VETDEENED

-1288 QDEDQKKKKKKTKAV
+1288 QDEDQKKKKKKMKGV

-1317 GFQIVEPVRKAT
+1317 GFQSAEPVRKT
-1329 VTEKKPIATQPDAS
+1329 SVNDKKPYAVQPDAS
-1343 FLVNESTVKDTRNV
+1343 FLVNESTVIDTRNV
-1357 DIPII
+1357 DSPII
-1362 KTPKGKQ
+1362 KTHKGKQ
-1369 VKESGSSLGPLT
+1369 VKESSNSLGQLR
-1381 KLKIVND
+1381 KLKILNE
-1388 NLKVFNVK
+1388 NLKVFKEK

-1402 FVCGACGQHGHMRT
+1402 FVCGACHQHGHMRT

-1425 NTESQPEGMDME
+1425 NTESQPDGIDME
-1437 KSVGK
+1437 KSAGK
-1442 PSSSELSGQTKKLK
+1442 PSSSELSGQAKMK
-1456 PIKNRKVAPKSAI
+1456 PIKNSKAASKSAM
-1469 KVSVDETPKGD
+1469 KTSVDEASKGE
-1480 NSSSKTGTLP
+1480 NSTFKTGGLP
-1490 LRFRYGIPAGGMSDN
+1490 LKFRYGIPAGDLSDK
-1505 PGSEAP
+1505 PVSEAP
-1511 GSTEQATV
+1511 GSSEQAAV
-1519 SDIDSRTKST
+1519 SDRDTGTKST

-1538 SKAKPK
+1538 KRGER
-1544 ESKVESDRPSHSLM
+1544 ES
-1558 PTYSRERAESETHKP
+1558 HKP

-1582 TERNQAASSRHT
+1582 TERNQAASSRRT
-1594 ISIPQPSMSLDRDQA
+1594 ISIPRPSLSMDIDQA

-1634 RSKEIDHD
+1634 RSKEIYDHD

-1659 MAELAGFQRQ
+1659 MAELAGFERQ
-1669 QSFRLPEKSLE
+1669 QSFRLSENSVE
-1680 RRPKEDRAWWE
+1680 RRPKEDRVWWE
-1691 EEEISTGGHRAARR
+1691 EEEISTGRHREVMARR
-1705 DYDDMTASEEPNEIA
+1705 DYDDMTVSEEPNEIA
-1720 EIRRYEEVIR
+1720 EIRRYEEVLR
-1730 NEREEEERQ
+1730 SEREEEERQ
-1739 KAKKKKKKKKLQ
+1739 KARKKKKKKKLQ
-1751 PELVEGYLEDYPPRR
+1751 PELMEGYLEEYPPRR

-1779 SRYVSDFEVNG
+1779 SRYVSDFERDG
-1790 ADYAPQPKRRKKGEV
+1790 AEYAPQPKRRKKGEV
-1805 GLANILES
+1805 GLANILER

-1837 PDYLDVVERPMD
+1837 PDYLDHVERPMD

-1858 KIEYRDREQFR
+1858 KMEYRDREQFR
-1869 HDVWQIKFNAH
+1869 HDVWQIKYNAH
-1880 LYNDGRN
+1880 IYNDGRN

-1901 DYLLDEHG
+1901 DYLLDDYA

>member
-22 EDNNRGFNL
+22 EDNSRGFNL

-76 SDRTISDPAEQDY
+76 SERTASDPAEQDY
-89 NRKAEDAVDYEDIDE
+89 DRKAEDAVDYEDIDE
-104 QYDGPEV
+104 EYDGPEV

-126 FSSAVALGSLNSRT
+126 FSTAVALGSLKSRA
-140 SVFDDDDY
+140 SVFDDEDY

-156 ERAPV
+156 EHAPV
-161 EKPFE
+161 EKSFE
-166 TEEKEPVVLKED
+166 TEKTEPVVLKED
-178 KPLEYKKDARILENE
+178 KALEYEEEASILENE
-193 DLMDVDDPEEEEVD
+193 DHMDTEDVQEEEVD
-207 EISEGT
+207 ELLDGT
-213 VDEKAATPLPTL
+213 LDDKGATPLPTL

-235 FSEIFAIHEPPKKR
+235 FSEIFAIHEPPQKR
-249 DKRENRYVTYKD
+249 DRRENRYVTCRD

-275 EEVLLKSHGGI
+275 EEVLLKSHGRI
-286 GTHVHQ
+286 DTLVKQ
-292 ADLIQLDVPFPIREG
+292 ADIIQLDVPFPIREG
-307 LQLVKAGTIGGIT
+307 LQLVKASTVGDIA
-320 PESRKFPKLGRD
+320 PESREFTKLGRD
-332 SCIMGELLKQDLIE
+332 SCIMGELLKEDLI
-346 DDSSLCQSQ
+346 DDNSSLCQSQ
-355 LSVEVFP
+355 LSMEVFP
-362 LDQHEWEHRILWEN
+362 LDQHEWEHRILWEH
-376 SPETN
+376 SPEIS
-381 GNSGEVFKSG
+381 GNSGEVFEPG
-391 LESEGMLVQETNSE
+391 LEPEAMLVEGTNAE
-405 TEQEN
+405 TEEEN
-410 LSVMNSREQ
+410 LNVMNSREKVQ
-419 AQAENNMPVPFSANL
+419 ADDNMPVPFSANL
-434 LESFGSRGSQST
+434 LESSGSRGSQST
-446 HESTNKSRHHPQLL
+446 NESTNKSRHHPQLL
-460 RLESQWDGDHLSE
+460 RLESQWDENHLSE
-473 NDDAEVENIKRL
+473 NDEAGVKKIKRL
-485 ESNALGRFSRLALQE
+485 ENDALGRFSRLVLRE
-500 RDMGDEAWLDSIIWE
+500 RDLGDEAWLDSIIWD

-531 EQMVFEILDSEESK
+531 EQMVFEILDNEESK
-545 NLQLHAGAMIIS
+545 NLQLHAGAMIVS
-557 RSSKSKDEGF
+557 RSSKSKDETF
-567 QEGCES
+567 PEGCES

-595 LQANTNKSGV
+595 LQANTNQSGA

-620 TMKNKL
+620 TMKSKL

-653 GKLPSRG
+653 GKLPTRG
-660 SMKIVVKSLGGKGS
+660 SMKIIVKSLGGKGS

-707 MGKELEDEKSLAE
+707 MGKELEDEKSLAA

-726 ALVHVVRTKVHL
+726 SLVHLIRTKVHM

-799 SSSEDQH
+799 SSPEDQR

-815 TLGNVV
+815 TLGNVM

-831 LGEIQAGCSQSSVE
+831 LGEIHAGCCQSSVE

-851 PVFPHKLQSTDYL
+851 PIFQQRLQSTDYL

-876 RIDKIVAVGQQE
+876 RIDKIVVVGQQE

-914 REFAKRG
+914 REFLKRG
-921 LPHPIAPHP
+921 GGGHPIP
-930 IAADELSFL
+930 ADELSFL
-939 FSNLTDAVIRR
+939 FSNLTDAIIKR
-950 NLKVCAN
+950 NMKVCAN
-957 MRRDKNGQPCWFKKD
+957 LKRDKNGQSYWAKKPGLKD
-972 DFTIPPENELKKLVA
+972 PAENELKKLVA

-1014 PASISNALAQ
+1014 PASISTALAQ

-1127 EVLLKFNVPDEII
+1127 EVLIKFNVPDDII

-1238 GDGEESNMSKNDKLD
+1238 GEGEESNMSKTDKLD

-1288 QDEDQKKKKKKTKAV
+1288 QDEDQKKKKKKMKGV
-1303 GEGMGSFPPPRPNI
+1303 GEGMASFPPPRPNI
-1317 GFQIVEPVRKAT
+1317 AFQTGEPVRKANAMD
-1329 VTEKKPIATQPDAS
+1329 KKPIAIQPDAS
-1343 FLVNESTVKDTRNV
+1343 FLVNESNIKDNRNV
-1357 DIPII
+1357 DTII

-1369 VKESGSSLGPLT
+1369 VKESSNTLGQ
-1381 KLKIVND
+1381 LKKVKILNE
-1388 NLKVFNVK
+1388 NLKVFKEK

-1425 NTESQPEGMDME
+1425 NTESQTEGIDMD
-1437 KSVGK
+1437 KSAGK
-1442 PSSSELSGQTKKLK
+1442 PSSSEPSGLPKLK
-1456 PIKNRKVAPKSAI
+1456 PIKNSKAAPKSAM
-1469 KVSVDETPKGD
+1469 KTSVDEALKGD
-1480 NSSSKTGTLP
+1480 NSTSKTGGLP
-1490 LRFRYGIPAGGMSDN
+1490 LKFRYGIPTGDLSDK
-1505 PGSEAP
+1505 PVSEAP
-1511 GSTEQATV
+1511 GTSEQAVV
-1519 SDIDSRTKST
+1519 SDIDIGTKST
-1529 SKISKLKIS
+1529 SRISKLKIS

-1544 ESKVESDRPSHSLM
+1544 ESKVESERPSHSLM
-1558 PTYSRERAESETHKP
+1558 PTFSRERGESESHKP

-1582 TERNQAASSRHT
+1582 TERIQAASSRHT
-1594 ISIPQPSMSLDRDQA
+1594 ISIPRPSLSMDTDQA

-1634 RSKEIDHD
+1634 RSKEINDHD

-1669 QSFRLPEKSLE
+1669 QSFRLSENSLE
-1680 RRPKEDRAWWE
+1680 RRPKEDRVWWE
-1691 EEEISTGGHRAARR
+1691 EEEISTGRHREVMVRR
-1705 DYDDMTASEEPNEIA
+1705 DYDDMTVSEEPNEIA

-1730 NEREEEERQ
+1730 SEREEEERQ

-1751 PELVEGYLEDYPPRR
+1751 PELVEGYLEDYPPRK

-1779 SRYVSDFEVNG
+1779 SRYVSDFERDG
-1790 ADYAPQPKRRKKGEV
+1790 AEYAPQPKRRKKGEV
-1805 GLANILES
+1805 GLANILER

-1837 PDYLDVVERPMD
+1837 PDYLDVVENPMD

-1858 KIEYRDREQFR
+1858 KIEYRNREQFR
-1869 HDVWQIKFNAH
+1869 HDVWQIKYNAH

-1901 DYLLDEHG
+1901 DYLLDDYEE
-1909 DQLTEAEK
+1909 QLKEAEK

>member
-7 KGSHNETS
+7 QGPHNETS

-76 SDRTISDPAEQDY
+76 SERTTSDPAEQDY
-89 NRKAEDAVDYEDIDE
+89 DRKAEDAVDYEDIDE

-111 QVVSEEDHLLPKKEY
+111 QVVSEEDHLLPKRDY
-126 FSSAVALGSLNSRT
+126 FSAAVSLGSLNSRA
-140 SVFDDDDY
+140 SVFDDEDY
-148 DEEEEQEE
+148 DEEEEPEE
-156 ERAPV
+156 EHAPV
-161 EKPFE
+161 EKSFE
-166 TEEKEPVVLKED
+166 TEKREPVVLKED
-178 KPLEYKKDARILENE
+178 KALEYEEATILENE
-193 DLMDVDDPEEEEVD
+193 DQMDTEDVQEEEVD
-207 EISEGT
+207 EFLEDT
-213 VDEKAATPLPTL
+213 LDEKRATPLPTL

-235 FSEIFAIHEPPKKR
+235 FSEIFAIHEPPQKR
-249 DKRENRYVTYKD
+249 ERRENRYITCRD
-261 KYISMDISELVEDD
+261 KYNSMDISELVEDD
-275 EEVLLKSHGGI
+275 DEVLLKSHGRVDA
-286 GTHVHQ
+286 HVNQ
-292 ADLIQLDVPFPIREG
+292 ADLIQLDVTFPIKDG
-307 LQLVKAGTIGGIT
+307 LQLLKSGTMDGT
-320 PESRKFPKLGRD
+320 APESRDFTKLGRD
-332 SCIMGELLKQDLIE
+332 SCIMGELLKQDLI
-346 DDSSLCQSQ
+346 DDNSSLCQSQ

-376 SPETN
+376 SPEIS
-381 GNSGEVFKSG
+381 GNSGEDFETG
-391 LESEGMLVQETNSE
+391 LELEGMLVEGTNSE
-405 TEQEN
+405 AEQES
-410 LSVMNSREQ
+410 LIVMNKK
-419 AQAENNMPVPFSANL
+419 AQADNNMPVPFSANL
-434 LESFGSRGSQST
+434 LESFGPRGSQSAN
-446 HESTNKSRHHPQLL
+446 ESTNKSRHHPQLL
-460 RLESQWDGDHLSE
+460 RLESQWDENHLGE
-473 NDDAEVENIKRL
+473 NDNVVVQNIKRL
-485 ESNALGRFSRLALQE
+485 ESDALGRFSRLGLQE
-500 RDMGDEAWLDSIIWE
+500 RDSEDEAWLNSIIWD

-531 EQMVFEILDSEESK
+531 EQMVFEILDNEESK
-545 NLQLHAGAMIIS
+545 NLQLHAGAMIVS
-557 RSSKSKDEGF
+557 GSSKSKDESF
-567 QEGCES
+567 QEGFES

-595 LQANTNKSGV
+595 LQANTNQSGV
-605 HSLRVFHSAPAIKLQ
+605 MRVFHSAPAIKLQ
-620 TMKNKL
+620 TMKSKL

-653 GKLPSRG
+653 GTLPTRG

-674 KLHVGIEESV
+674 KLHVGIEETV
-684 SSLKAKASRKLDF
+684 SSLKVKASRKLDF

-707 MGKELEDEKSLAE
+707 KGKELEDEKSLAVE
-720 QNVQPN
+720 NVQPN
-726 ALVHVVRTKVHL
+726 SLVHLVRTKVHL
-738 WPWAQKLPGE
+738 WPRAQKLPGE

-785 NAGMGANLCTYYQK
+785 NAGMGAKLCTYYQK
-799 SSSEDQH
+799 SSPEDQH

-815 TLGNVV
+815 TLGNVI

-831 LGEIQAGCSQSSVE
+831 LGEIHAGCSQASVE

-851 PVFPHKLQSTDYL
+851 PVFPQRLQSTDYL

-876 RIDKIVAVGQQE
+876 RIDKIVVVGQQE

-900 LQTYLVNRMLVYVY
+900 LQTYLVNRMMVYVY
-914 REFAKRG
+914 REFLKRG
-921 LPHPIAPHP
+921 ERHS

-939 FSNLTDAVIRR
+939 FSNLTDAIVKR
-950 NLKVCAN
+950 NMKGCAYLK
-957 MRRDKNGQPCWFKKD
+957 RDKNGQPCWFRKKEFKD
-972 DFTIPPENELKKLVA
+972 PTENELKKLVA

-1014 PASISNALAQ
+1014 PASISAALAQ

-1197 DRQLLSLSAFDGDEN
+1197 DRQLLSLSAFDGDDN

-1238 GDGEESNMSKNDKLD
+1238 GEGEESTMSKNDKLD

-1288 QDEDQKKKKKKTKAV
+1288 QDEEQKKKKKKLKGV
-1303 GEGMGSFPPPRPNI
+1303 GEGMGSFPPPRPNVV
-1317 GFQIVEPVRKAT
+1317 FQNNEPVRKTT
-1329 VTEKKPIATQPDAS
+1329 VNDKKPIAIQPDAS

-1357 DIPII
+1357 DSPIV

-1369 VKESGSSLGPLT
+1369 VKESSNSLSQLR
-1381 KLKIVND
+1381 KVKIVTE
-1388 NLKVFNVK
+1388 NLKVFKEK

-1425 NTESQPEGMDME
+1425 NTESQPEGIDME
-1437 KSVGK
+1437 KSAGK
-1442 PSSSELSGQTKKLK
+1442 PSSSEVSGPAKLK
-1456 PIKNRKVAPKSAI
+1456 PIKNSKAAPKSAV
-1469 KVSVDETPKGD
+1469 KVPVDEAPKGE
-1480 NSSSKTGTLP
+1480 NSTSKTGVLP
-1490 LRFRYGIPAGGMSDN
+1490 LRFRYGIPAGAMSDKS
-1505 PGSEAP
+1505 GLEAP
-1511 GSTEQATV
+1511 ESSEQAPV
-1519 SDIDSRTKST
+1519 SDIDIGTKPT
-1529 SKISKLKIS
+1529 PKISKLKIS
-1538 SKAKPK
+1538 SKARPK
-1544 ESKVESDRPSHSLM
+1544 ESKIEPDRPPHSLM
-1558 PTYSRERAESETHKP
+1558 PTYSRERGESGSHKP
-1573 SVSGQPLSS
+1573 SISGQHFSS
-1582 TERNQAASSRHT
+1582 AERNQGASSRNT
-1594 ISIPQPSMSLDRDQA
+1594 ISIPQPSLSMDRDQA

-1634 RSKEIDHD
+1634 RSKDITDHD

-1659 MAELAGFQRQ
+1659 MAELAGYQRQ
-1669 QSFRLPEKSLE
+1669 QSFRFSENSLE
-1680 RRPKEDRAWWE
+1680 MRPKEDRVWWE
-1691 EEEISTGGHRAARR
+1691 QEEISRGRHRESI
-1705 DYDDMTASEEPNEIA
+1705 DYDDMIVSEEPNEIA

-1730 NEREEEERQ
+1730 SEREEEERQ

-1751 PELVEGYLEDYPPRR
+1751 PELIEGYLEDYPPRR

-1779 SRYVSDFEVNG
+1779 SRYVSDLELNG
-1790 ADYAPQPKRRKKGEV
+1790 VDYAPQPKRRKKGEV

-1901 DYLLDEHG
+1901 DYLLDDYN